1 MPKSKLHTLSFNS
14 NFLSLKFIKEL
25 TCTLHLKKNERIWI
39 KLRLFFRV
47 INLNIFLAEFNPL
60 VWRLN
65 SPCQVGEVNGL
76 ESD

>member
-25 TCTLHLKKNERIWI
+25 TCTLHLKKNES
-39 KLRLFFRV
+39 LDFFFRV

-60 VWRLN
+60 VWRFN